1 METKIFNKNN
11 IESIVLK
18 LDLCLNITNNKNIL
32 IIDKKYDINN
42 ISDTNIIKMLQYKY
56 FNYGII
62 YKDLIQSDILNEKYY
77 YKETLTKKSIIYLN
91 NNILSE
97 SDFIIK
103 VNTYLIYCNNYINL
117 INDNKIKINKLES
130 LILDKYNYLRI
141 NDKKNFILKF
151 KKINQLLEVINTIL
165 YNLYNDFNYNY
176 FKLLEFKYF
185 TLINENNIEIMY
197 NNFLKITQ
205 LYKQNNINFFFISDD
220 NTTVYFK
227 ILDGLF
233 DIDLLYNLVNNDI
246 QNNFSQLSINFM

>member
-32 IIDKKYDINN
+32 LIDKKYDINN

-62 YKDLIQSDILNEKYY
+62 YNDLIQSDILNEKYY

-165 YNLYNDFNYNY
+165 YNLYNDFKYNY

-205 LYKQNNINFFFISDD
+205 LYKQNKINFFFISDD

-233 DIDLLYNLVNNDI
+233 DIELLYNLVNNDI